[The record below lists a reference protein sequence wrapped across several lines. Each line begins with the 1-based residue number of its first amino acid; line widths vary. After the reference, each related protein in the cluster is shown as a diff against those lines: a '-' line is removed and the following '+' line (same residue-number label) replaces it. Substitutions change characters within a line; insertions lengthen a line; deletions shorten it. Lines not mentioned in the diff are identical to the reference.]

1 MKKVLIA
8 FDIQEKEKAA
18 FQEAVD
24 RTGRDC
30 ELVFTPPAEVTAEQ
44 IQQANFILG
53 NVPPQMIGASEKLDV
68 LQVFTAGTDG
78 YAVEGVLADKTVL
91 CNGTGAYGLAVSEH
105 AFALTMMLIKK
116 LHLYR
121 SNQMKCRWQDQ
132 GLITSLTESTVLIVG
147 LGDIGLAYARLTKAM
162 GAKVIGVK
170 RRSGPCPED
179 VDELV
184 MTEDID
190 RVLPQADVIMS
201 ILPNTEKTVHF
212 YTEERFQK
220 MKDSAVFINV
230 GRGNAVAEDVLL
242 KALRTGEIAAA
253 AIDVCEAEPLPAD
266 SPLWKEEKLVIT
278 PHVAGYLHHWSIY
291 ETIIEIATENITNY
305 LLDKPLRNIVDRSTG
320 YKK

>member
-105 AFALTMMLIKK
+105 AFALTMMLIGTQ
-116 LHLYR
+116 LF
-121 SNQMKCRWQDQ
+121 
-132 GLITSLTESTVLIVG
+132 LTG
-147 LGDIGLAYARLTKAM
+147 FLGDLI
-162 GAKVIGVK
+162 
-170 RRSGPCPED
+170 S
-179 VDELV
+179 
-184 MTEDID
+184 
-190 RVLPQADVIMS
+190 
-201 ILPNTEKTVHF
+201 
-212 YTEERFQK
+212 
-220 MKDSAVFINV
+220 
-230 GRGNAVAEDVLL
+230 
-242 KALRTGEIAAA
+242 RTSTTRNDYQI
-253 AIDVCEAEPLPAD
+253 
-266 SPLWKEEKLVIT
+266 EEKI
-278 PHVAGYLHHWSIY
+278 
-291 ETIIEIATENITNY
+291 
-305 LLDKPLRNIVDRSTG
+305 
-320 YKK
+320 